1 MKTYVR
7 TLIAAASLA
16 LLASCAS
23 TGENTT
29 TEGQTPQDVA
39 GQPGTAQPGQE
50 AYSYGYNQ
58 APGNYESYDASGG
71 GSAGGGSAGGGSAG
85 GSYGGGG
92 AGGSYGGGGAYA
104 GGGQPGGR
112 SGQAVAGGNVVSP
125 DHIIYFSF
133 DSSEILPEAR
143 PIIESNARNLTK
155 SQRIVTQL
163 EGHTDERGS
172 PEYNIALGERRA
184 NAVRQAL
191 IAMGVAPQ
199 QIRVVS
205 YGEER
210 PAAGGHDE
218 QSYALNRRVEIVY

>member
-1 MKTYVR
+1 MKTFVR

-16 LLASCAS
+16 VLASCAS

-29 TEGQTPQDVA
+29 DGQTPQDVA

-71 GSAGGGSAGGGSAG
+71 GGGGSS
-85 GSYGGGG
+85 
-92 AGGSYGGGGAYA
+92 GGGAYA
-104 GGGQPGGR
+104 GGGSSGGGAYAGGR
-112 SGQAVAGGNVVSP
+112 TGQAVAGGNVVAP
-125 DHIIYFSF
+125 DHIVYFSF
-133 DSSEILPEAR
+133 DSSEILPEGR

-155 SQRIVTQL
+155 NQRIVTQL

-191 IAMGVAPQ
+191 IALGVSPQ
-199 QIRVVS
+199 QIRVIS

-210 PAAGGHDE
+210 PAASGYGE

>member
-1 MKTYVR
+1 MKTFVR

-16 LLASCAS
+16 VLASCAS

-29 TEGQTPQDVA
+29 DGQTPQDVA

-71 GSAGGGSAGGGSAG
+71 GGGGGGGSSGGGGGS
-85 GSYGGGG
+85 S
-92 AGGSYGGGGAYA
+92 GGGAYA
-104 GGGQPGGR
+104 GGGSSGGGAYAGGR
-112 SGQAVAGGNVVSP
+112 TGQAVAGGNVVAP
-125 DHIIYFSF
+125 DHIVYFSF
-133 DSSEILPEAR
+133 DSSEILPEGR

-155 SQRIVTQL
+155 NQRIVTQL

-191 IAMGVAPQ
+191 IALGVSPQ
-199 QIRVVS
+199 QIRVIS

-210 PAAGGHDE
+210 PAASGYGE